1 MNFSTSVRRG
11 WCAGL
16 LAALAG
22 GAAHAQ
28 GELLADTWAATDALG
43 RSLPVAEQVGAPRT
57 NRTVGI
63 FYFLW
68 HQTWSKYGPYDVS
81 RILAADPDA
90 RQKPDTAGWGPPG
103 VPHYWGEPLFGYY
116 RNDDP
121 WVLRKHAQLLANAGV
136 DTLIFDT
143 TNAAIYREMFLKL
156 CKVFEQA
163 RRDGVRAPQ
172 ICFMVNTKAGATA
185 RNIYEAL
192 YKPGLH
198 RDLWF
203 QWQGKPL
210 LLCDPKEADPELRA
224 FFTLRAAH
232 WPFTLVNTQDA
243 WHWEATYPQP
253 YGYTTDPQ
261 KPEQVNVS
269 VAQNLR
275 ASDGKVT
282 NMSDGNARGRGFHDG
297 RQDAS
302 RAAID
307 RGANC
312 EEQWR
317 RALQLD
323 PPFVMVTGWNEWI
336 AGRFTHGGALTFVDQ
351 YNEEFS
357 RDIEPM
363 KGGHG
368 DNYYYQLV
376 ANIRRYKGA
385 RPPPPVQPQPIAI
398 DGRFDDWAAVQ
409 PEFRDPPGDAL
420 PRAFPGIGHS
430 GAYTNLTGRNDLVAA
445 KVSVDTTNVY
455 FHIRTAAKLTP
466 PTDPNWMLLFIDA
479 GGRADT
485 GWLGFD
491 FVVGR
496 GGARNGRT
504 SLEKNT
510 GGYHWSHVADVPC
523 AIGEKEIEL
532 AIPRTA
538 LGVRTLPAEIRFKW
552 SDNIQ
557 QTGDASDFTLNGD
570 SAPDDRFAY
579 RALLPA
585 LPGRGK

>member
-1 MNFSTSVRRG
+1 MNFSLAM
-11 WCAGL
+11 AGVGL
-16 LAALAG
+16 CAALVVRAVAG
-22 GAAHAQ
+22 DVQ
-28 GELLADTWAATDALG
+28 SDTWAATDALG
-43 RSLPVAEQVGAPRT
+43 RALPAAEQVGAPRT
-57 NRTVGI
+57 NRTVGV

-68 HQTWSKYGPYDVS
+68 HQSFSKYGPFDVS
-81 RILAADPDA
+81 KILAAHPDA
-90 RQKPDTAGWGPPG
+90 LRKPAGAGWGPPG
-103 VPHYWGEPLFGYY
+103 VPHYWSEPLFGYY
-116 RNDDP
+116 RNDDA

-143 TNAAIYREMFLKL
+143 TNAAIYRDEFLKL
-156 CKVFEQA
+156 CEVFEQA
-163 RRDGVRAPQ
+163 RRDGVRAPH

-185 RNIYEAL
+185 RKIFEAL

-198 RDLWF
+198 RELWF
-203 QWQGKPL
+203 RWQGKPL
-210 LLCDPKEADPELRA
+210 LICDPQDADPELRA

-232 WPFTLVNTQDA
+232 WPFTLVDTKNA

-253 YGYTTDPQ
+253 YGFTDDAQ

-297 RQDAS
+297 QQDAS
-302 RAAID
+302 RAALD

-336 AGRFTHGGALTFVDQ
+336 AGRFDRNGALTFVDQ
-351 YNEEFS
+351 FNEEFS

-385 RPPPPVQPQPIAI
+385 RPPPPVVPQLIAV
-398 DGRFDDWAAVQ
+398 DGRFDDWTNVQ
-409 PEFRDPPGDAL
+409 PEFRDAAGDTLA
-420 PRAFPGIGHS
+420 RQSHGIGSS
-430 GAYTNLTGRNDLVAA
+430 GAYTNLTGRNDLLVA
-445 KVSVDTTNVY
+445 KVSADATNVY
-455 FHIRTAAKLTP
+455 FYIRTSGQLSPA
-466 PTDPNWMLLFIDA
+466 TDPNWMLLFIDA
-479 GGRADT
+479 DCRADT

-491 FVVGR
+491 FVVNR
-496 GGARNGRT
+496 GGAKKGRT
-504 SLEKNT
+504 TLEKNA
-510 GGYHWSHVADVPC
+510 GGYRWSAVAEISC
-523 AIGEKEIEL
+523 AIGEREIEL
-532 AIPRTA
+532 AVPRAA
-538 LGVRTLPAEIRFKW
+538 LGVNTLPAEIRFKW
-552 SDNIQ
+552 ADNIQ
-557 QTGDASDFTLNGD
+557 QTGDASDFTLHGD
-570 SAPDDRFAY
+570 SAPDDRFVF

-585 LPGRGK
+585 LQVR